1 MQEHYG
7 YEAVNEL
14 ETLALEYELPRR
26 TVYTERKFLRS
37 LKALINEKD
46 ALPSDE
52 EEDKEKKSKL
62 KKAATV
68 IQETPQILLKKFSIY
83 TRNKKYANAVSV
95 LEKFGDKK

>member
-1 MQEHYG
+1 MDGAIDPGSRDE
-7 YEAVNEL
+7 VS
-14 ETLALEYELPRR
+14 R
-26 TVYTERKFLRS
+26 LRF
-37 LKALINEKD
+37 A

-52 EEDKEKKSKL
+52 EEDEEKKSKL
-62 KKAATV
+62 KKAAEV